1 ERLTRVHG
9 QGIDIHAGVVG
20 RLDHDDVSSFER
32 TAAWVNR
39 MGLCGAIFRIL
50 TPYPGTRLFAQLK
63 AEGRLLTT
71 NWTAYSGEHVVYRPA
86 KMSVE
91 ELYWGQKWLKR
102 QFYAYRAI
110 GERALRR
117 GWAGRDGRGA
127 TS

>member
-1 ERLTRVHG
+1 
-9 QGIDIHAGVVG
+9 
-20 RLDHDDVSSFER
+20 
-32 TAAWVNR
+32 

-50 TPYPGTRLFAQLK
+50 TPYPGTRLFEQLK

-71 NWTAYSGEHVVYRPA
+71 NWTSYSGEHVVYRPA

-102 QFYAYRAI
+102 QFYAYRSI

-117 GWAGRDGRGA
+117 AGLGRMGAGGA
-127 TS
+127 TGVAGAGDPGLVFPPPPEGRRGVVLGP